1 MEHNKERTIEII
13 VDELQKNGINTNI
26 TKFSERMH
34 YILNK
39 YEDTYNTI
47 VEKLD
52 PNWLKNVFY
61 EMEAINVGRVLAYL
75 ALVCRMNTP
84 EENLVREAVSVVV
97 PVLKSDSLENDDDL
111 CMLTALH
118 RVPIGD
124 GCILYFVDLP

>member
-1 MEHNKERTIEII
+1 MEHDKERTIEII

-39 YEDTYNTI
+39 YEDRYNTI

-52 PNWLKNVFY
+52 PNWLQNVFY

-75 ALVCRMNTP
+75 ALVCRMNIP

-97 PVLKSDSLENDDDL
+97 PVLKSDSLEDDL
-111 CMLTALH
+111 CMLTDGGLH
-118 RVPIGD
+118 RVVVGD
-124 GCILYFVDLP
+124 GCTLYFVDLP